1 MCSGKCQGAAAREW
15 LAEREA
21 SAAHSIAGIIGRRG
35 HSHFGRVEDGRGENT
50 FPMAAHGRAPRRG
63 RPGNGRSNLSAK
75 CPISSAS
82 IKASVD
88 CGVEEIDLSA
98 GAPMPYEPLAS

>member
-50 FPMAAHGRAPRRG
+50 WPLTVVPHVADALEMGAVICLPSAQSHPQASRPALIAA
-63 RPGNGRSNLSAK
+63 
-75 CPISSAS
+75 
-82 IKASVD
+82 
-88 CGVEEIDLSA
+88 
-98 GAPMPYEPLAS
+98 